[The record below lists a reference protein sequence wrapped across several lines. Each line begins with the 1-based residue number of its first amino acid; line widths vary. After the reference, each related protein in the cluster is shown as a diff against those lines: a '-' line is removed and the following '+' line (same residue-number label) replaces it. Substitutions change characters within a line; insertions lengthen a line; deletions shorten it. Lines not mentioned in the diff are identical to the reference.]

1 MDFTSII
8 IAIIGALAGGGLVSL
23 LTIHETRKGLKIDNK
38 GKEQDQFI
46 KLVDELQD
54 QNEKLNDRLE
64 QKDSRILELEDANA
78 FLHTKLDE
86 VSTDRAICKI
96 LRCDTIS
103 CPNRVPPLGFKEM
116 SVEEAI
122 TKTDFPE

>member
-23 LTIHETRKGLKIDNK
+23 LTIRETRKGLKIDNK

-78 FLHTKLDE
+78 LLHTKLDE

>member
-23 LTIHETRKGLKIDNK
+23 LTIRETRKGLKIDNK

>member
-1 MDFTSII
+1 MEFTSII